1 MSKVAR
7 YLIVVLVCVAVVSIG
22 GCVGGRPRLR
32 LGSFPTSTP
41 GTTFVNADELGQHSY
56 SFSPFEK
63 NGITY
68 TCRGGHIDIVH
79 LRIGADNTKYI
90 TNKLYDGLLRD
101 QREFTF
107 VLTGD
112 RSKHHVRI
120 SYPENWNQLQKEP
133 IAREVS
139 LKLGPYLAYSATT
152 WHEMPTWFGFSTM
165 FAIPEFSSAFS
176 WEDTYSNL
184 LGIHIAVKAMRDT
197 EHDYNQAMTLAMRR
211 ELEDLGGQSATV
223 AKSAAQKVRGQ
234 WFSGN
239 IAVNMKKRNLDI
251 GLDDGS
257 ITPMIVPGLCPQ
269 ARPKLYSVPNQD
281 VSKYGFSMQYQIFPK
296 EFERGKIL
304 KIVYPDGEGKTIK
317 PDIHFAPIMA
327 HIRKVAIKKYGSEVA
342 TAYDPDKATE
352 QKPVRIAEATIAKKT
367 EPIHTVALSRTKK
380 HDYVQE
386 LWELGVE
393 KQGPMTR

>member
-7 YLIVVLVCVAVVSIG
+7 YLIVLLVCVVVPNVG
-22 GCVGGRPRLR
+22 GCIAGRPRLR

-41 GTTFVNADELGQHSY
+41 GTTFVSTDKLGQHSY
-56 SFSPFEK
+56 NYSPLEK
-63 NGITY
+63 NGIAY

-90 TNKLYDGLLRD
+90 TNKLYDGLLKD
-101 QREFTF
+101 KTEFTF

-112 RSKHHVRI
+112 RSKHNVQI

-152 WHEMPTWFGFSTM
+152 WHEMLTWFGFSTM

-184 LGIHIAVKAMRDT
+184 LGIHIAIKAMQDS
-197 EHDYNQAMTLAMRR
+197 EHKYNQAMTLAMHR
-211 ELEDLGGQSATV
+211 ELEGLGGQSAKV
-223 AKSAAQKVRGQ
+223 AKSAAQEVRGQ

-239 IAVNMKKRNLDI
+239 LAVSMKKRNLDI
-251 GLDDGS
+251 GLDDGYV
-257 ITPMIVPGLCPQ
+257 TPMLVPGLCPQ
-269 ARPKLYSVPNQD
+269 AKPKPYSVPNPD
-281 VSKYGFSMQYQIFPK
+281 VSMYGFSMQYQIFPK
-296 EFERGKIL
+296 EFERGRIL
-304 KIVYPDGEGKTIK
+304 KIVYPDGRGKTIK

-327 HIRKVAIKKYGSEVA
+327 HIREAATKKYGPEVA
-342 TAYDPDKATE
+342 MAYDPDKITE
-352 QKPVRIAEATIAKKT
+352 QEPIQIAAATIVKKA
-367 EPIHTVALSRTKK
+367 EPVHTVVSSRTKK
-380 HDYVQE
+380 HNYIQE

-393 KQGPMTR
+393 KHGPIKH